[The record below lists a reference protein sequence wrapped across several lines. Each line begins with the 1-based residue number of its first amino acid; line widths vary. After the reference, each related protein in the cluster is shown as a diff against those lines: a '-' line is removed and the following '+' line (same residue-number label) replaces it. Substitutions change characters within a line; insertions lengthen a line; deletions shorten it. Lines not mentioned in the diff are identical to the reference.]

1 MQRINHISHTNPTLA
16 LLAAVAIGGG
26 LSLCTLGCDGSK
38 SPVAAEEHDHDGHD
52 HEGHDHEGHDHGK
65 GEAPA
70 EPKPVGASTEPKAA
84 DAHDEHAGHDHA
96 AADAK
101 DDHGPVTQLGEQTV
115 GGYIIKASR
124 DGALTAGGEAPIDV
138 WVSGGAKVSAVR
150 FWIGTE
156 DAKGSVKAKA
166 AIEHENWHTHAEV
179 PKPLATDAKLWV
191 EIEAEGGAKVTASF
205 DLKA

>member
-1 MQRINHISHTNPTLA
+1 MQRINHISHTNRTLA
-16 LLAAVAIGGG
+16 LLATVAIGGG

-38 SPVAAEEHDHDGHD
+38 SPVTAEEHD

-70 EPKPVGASTEPKAA
+70 EPKPAEASTEPKAA
-84 DAHDEHAGHDHA
+84 DAHGL
-96 AADAK
+96 
-101 DDHGPVTQLGEQTV
+101 PTQLGEQTV
-115 GGYIIKASR
+115 GGYIVKASR
-124 DGALTAGGEAPIDV
+124 DGALAAGGEAPIDV

-150 FWIGTE
+150 FWIGSE

-166 AIEHENWHTHAEV
+166 AIEDDNWHTHAEV